1 MLRLFGGIAEFPE
14 NADETSP
21 RELSGHVGHQLDFRT
36 SAIFNA
42 NDAEVF
48 ARSGEDGAKIVR
60 QAEAVKAL
68 SAIAAKDNRAAFRE
82 ARAHADQ
89 TRQDAEQARLA
100 LYLHSDS

>member
-48 ARSGEDGAKIVR
+48 ARSLKGPRARKRLGRGWSENSEEGS
-60 QAEAVKAL
+60 EAAL
-68 SAIAAKDNRAAFRE
+68 SRGSGTA
-82 ARAHADQ
+82 
-89 TRQDAEQARLA
+89 
-100 LYLHSDS
+100 